1 MVEQPTKWTGI
12 FRRPRK
18 RCPMAER
25 SEIASLL
32 PRLAELRRNAARA
45 RRLALQASTP
55 SEVDNLS
62 VYAEDL
68 DREADAIEVRLAIVR
83 AAIAAS
89 GSGHEVAALVAP

>member
-1 MVEQPTKWTGI
+1 
-12 FRRPRK
+12 
-18 RCPMAER
+18 MAER

-83 AAIAAS
+83 AAIAAW